1 MCPVCVGKMK
11 ERFYI
16 DAVAEYAKRL
26 GRYCHLEVVELP
38 EQRLRRLRCLNGP
51 VGLISAA

>member
-1 MCPVCVGKMK
+1 MQRIMLICVGKMK

-16 DAVAEYAKRL
+16 DAAAEYAKRL

-38 EQRLRRLRCLNGP
+38 EQRLPEIGRAH
-51 VGLISAA
+51 V